1 MVAFSDEETHDPKP
15 PHRQN
20 RLCGSKSVWQVIEKS
35 PDFIDDRNP
44 PVPDR
49 STQPEFR
56 FRRNRMQPVLY
67 IAVDTSSPTND
78 GINVTNRFDIFRF
91 NLERW
96 LNFENNNLGW
106 YLERWIVEFN

>member
-91 NLERW
+91 NLER
-96 LNFENNNLGW
+96 
-106 YLERWIVEFN
+106 